1 MKGTLLLTLVSLAVL
16 STVSCT
22 KTYKLYGTDVRGY
35 DSPLRIVEINASE
48 ATFHERS
55 GQNAIQLEDGNLR
68 MSLGIDGDYIDSDL
82 AGLEGMYIDDD
93 RTLGNKTIHDQA
105 YARTIYPRVKEI
117 KKAWVV
123 EHNAYRPATFYYM
136 YISGVP
142 SIVADRDCFGISAGS
157 DLGNHFYIDGSG
169 LINADGV
176 FHLNMPQK
184 NSPLTFHEFFCDNAL
199 LTKYLIISAEGLNK
213 YIPSGEEMNLTITL
227 PYKGENF
234 WTYALALEREHGDES
249 ISYTEGRLELVVT
262 VRH

>member
-1 MKGTLLLTLVSLAVL
+1 MKGTRLFTLVSLAIL

-22 KTYKLYGTDVRGY
+22 KLYKLYGTDVRGY

-48 ATFHERS
+48 ATFHETS
-55 GQNAIQLEDGNLR
+55 GQNSLQLKDGNLR
-68 MSLGIDGDYIDSDL
+68 INLQIDGSYINSDL
-82 AGLEGMYIDDD
+82 AELECRYIEDI
-93 RTLGNKTIHDQA
+93 RTLGKDRICDQA

-123 EHNAYRPATFYYM
+123 EHNAYRPDTFYYM
-136 YISGVP
+136 YLSGVP
-142 SIVADRDCFGISAGS
+142 SIIADRDCFGVSAGG
-157 DLGNHFYIDGSG
+157 DLGNYFYIDGSG
-169 LINADGV
+169 LINTDGG
-176 FHLNMPQK
+176 FHLNMPQE
-184 NSPLTFHEFFCDNAL
+184 NSPLTFHEYFCKNAL
-199 LTKYLIISAEGLNK
+199 LAKYIIVSAEGLNK